1 MYKPFIVLIATLGL
15 ALNAGC
21 GSQATDICLAEAD
34 CVGGNDADVDACI
47 AVQDGASNYAAAYD
61 CGEAYA
67 KLIDCIET
75 TSVCNTDD
83 KSKHRYINS
92 CGEQSK
98 ALNSCAE
105 AASARR

>member
-1 MYKPFIVLIATLGL
+1 MHKPFIVLIATLGL

-21 GSQATDICLAEAD
+21 GSQAANICLAQAD
-34 CVGGNDADVDACI
+34 CEGGNDADVDACI
-47 AVQDGASNYAAAYD
+47 ALQDGASHYAAAYD

-67 KLIDCIET
+67 KLIDCDET
-75 TSVCNTDD
+75 TSVCVKDKD
-83 KSKHRYINS
+83 KSRYNNS

-98 ALNSCAE
+98 ALNSCTE